1 MNSFDEFSKALY
13 VAKTCMEVRF
23 YDLKKRRNE
32 MINLINRGR
41 VVVPGSFECVDRY
54 DKELCDL
61 ASSIIAIYRHLDFSE
76 VCYEEYLEYLSN
88 SVE

>member
-23 YDLKKRRNE
+23 CDLKNRRSE
-32 MINLINRGR
+32 MINCVR
-41 VVVPGSFECVDRY
+41 VGVPGSVECVDRY
-54 DKELCDL
+54 DKELRDI
-61 ASSIIAIYRHLDFSE
+61 ASSIIAIYRHLDFCE

>member
-23 YDLKKRRNE
+23 GDLKKRRSE
-32 MINLINRGR
+32 MIKCLR
-41 VVVPGSFECVDRY
+41 VGVPGSAECVDRY
-54 DKELCDL
+54 DKELRDI
-61 ASSIIAIYRHLDFSE
+61 ASSIIAIYRHLDFCE